1 MAFWIKC
8 IYFNDLHLRKGDKEV
23 CENLLQGGMRWGQ
36 WRLGW
41 ESVIQNQTSW
51 KFLFPKGWHLF
62 IDDLV
67 VQICMRLNFSNPK
80 MGFLQVNRAWN
91 TPYHCYQSLLLH
103 KKRKIM
109 IPRYCFGTKD
119 LPTTLTGLLWGRNPN
134 VYWKIPR
141 PKKSTGANATFF
153 WIFCWISRSQE
164 PRGFFTWL
172 KRSFSPKANTGTRE
186 ALKNTERKVLL
197 EDDKTSEWVSTKV

>member
-1 MAFWIKC
+1 MGPVGVGLGICDSKSNILKILISKGLPSLYWWFSGPNLYEAQFSKPKNRI
-8 IYFNDLHLRKGDKEV
+8 FARKQSMKHS
-23 CENLLQGGMRWGQ
+23 L
-36 WRLGW
+36 
-41 ESVIQNQTSW
+41 
-51 KFLFPKGWHLF
+51 
-62 IDDLV
+62 
-67 VQICMRLNFSNPK
+67 
-80 MGFLQVNRAWN
+80 
-91 TPYHCYQSLLLH
+91 SLLLVPSLH

-109 IPRYCFGTKD
+109 IPRYRFGTKD

-197 EDDKTSEWVSTKV
+197 EDDTTSEWALRSS